1 MSRSMISAVALAA
14 SALLCVST
22 YAAGS
27 DAAGKKGDVGTAA
40 FSGGLKLQKTWF
52 ETASAS
58 GAALASGFNPYGS
71 TLTVSCTNAAGCYI
85 IVNANAQ
92 VGGVATVNPSAISIK
107 VDGIAINAP
116 FNTPVA
122 TTSFTVMNY
131 QTGIFV
137 ATGNHVVTTEVYVTS
152 ATALYRY
159 NTEVKLYKV

>member
-1 MSRSMISAVALAA
+1 MSRSMIPTIALAV
-14 SALLCVST
+14 SALLSVST

-52 ETASAS
+52 ETANAS
-58 GAALASGFNPYGS
+58 GAALASGFNSYGS
-71 TLTVSCTNAAGCYI
+71 TLNVSCTNAAGCYI

-92 VGGVATVNPSAISIK
+92 VGAISTVNPSAISIK
-107 VDGIAINAP
+107 VNGASINAP
-116 FNTPVA
+116 FNTPVS
-122 TTSFTVMNY
+122 TSSFTVMSY

-137 ATGNHVVTTEVYVTS
+137 NTGNHVVTTDVYVTT
-152 ATALYRY
+152 ATTLYRY